1 MVLRYSEQTIEEIF
15 SSKEFINCFE
25 ENYSNK
31 NKDQLISFLNNIET
45 NKKYYKMG
53 IQKNKRFKRVEN
65 DDTICIKKINSLI
78 NKLTKDTCENI
89 IKEIIPLLKP
99 QILSYII
106 EKIIEKSLMH
116 HIYIDLYVKLIY
128 NISKRFNIYILLN
141 KEIETKYTK
150 LLNFKIEGETYDDLC
165 NKNNNLDKMSG
176 LSILITHLEK
186 ENKINNGSQKI
197 INDLLKQINYNDLD
211 NLFKIIVCIYN
222 IFKINTSLKEK
233 YIDKLNE
240 IKNNKINSRIKFK
253 IMDILDI

>member
-1 MVLRYSEQTIEEIF
+1 MVLKYSEQTIEEIF
-15 SSKEFINCFE
+15 SSKEFLNCFE
-25 ENYSNK
+25 EHYSNK
-31 NKDQLISFLNNIET
+31 NKDQLITFLNNIET

-53 IQKNKRFKRVEN
+53 IQKNKRFKRIEN
-65 DDTICIKKINSLI
+65 DDTLCIKKINSLI
-78 NKLTKDTCENI
+78 NKLTEDTCENI
-89 IKEIIPLLKP
+89 IKAIIPLLKS

-106 EKIIEKSLMH
+106 ENIIEKSLMH
-116 HIYIDLYVKLIY
+116 HIYIKLYVKLIY
-128 NISKRFNIYILLN
+128 NINKKFNIYILLN
-141 KEIETKYTK
+141 KEIETKYLK
-150 LLNFKIEGETYDDLC
+150 LLNFKINGETYDDLC
-165 NKNNNLDKMSG
+165 EKNNNLDKMSG

-197 INDLLKQINYNDLD
+197 INDLLKKINYNDLD

-222 IFKINTSLKEK
+222 ILKINTSLKEK